1 MYTWECEDMWRCM
14 DRCALPSWRD
24 KRAALQSVITRSRLW
39 LWTRALSSWLKEAHS
54 SSHMLYNSR
63 QTGRQADRE
72 MQAEVCRA
80 RRQCICL
87 FVSLSCACCPT
98 GPYWRAVLK
107 MAHIHPLNMRTADW
121 RIRPDNCHDVVQC
134 IMSCCFCRF
143 GTNLMLGQ
151 SGNINFF

>member
-1 MYTWECEDMWRCM
+1 MWECEDMWRCI

-80 RRQCICL
+80 RHQCICL

-121 RIRPDNCHDVVQC
+121 RIRPDTAMMLFSVLWAVV
-134 IMSCCFCRF
+134 FVV
-143 GTNLMLGQ
+143 LGPIWCW
-151 SGNINFF
+151 GKVAT